1 MSMYNVPVSF
11 KNLDLPRIGMT
22 PELYFELYKIV
33 NIFVKAF
40 PELEYNLFEA
50 MYKKR
55 ILALLLFYMDTPL
68 ETNPLYSTRP
78 TILKS
83 MLLDK
88 ILNNDGLN
96 INDEDTIYTI
106 KTRVTPIVQKAND
119 EAKARFNSMV
129 YAKPPS
135 GGRRRRRTHKKRTT
149 KRRRTHSK
157 KRRSN

>member
-1 MSMYNVPVSF
+1 MSIHNVPVSF
-11 KNLDLPRIGMT
+11 KNLDFPRIGMT
-22 PELYFELYKIV
+22 PELYFDLYNV
-33 NIFVKAF
+33 VTIFVNAY
-40 PELEYNLFEA
+40 PELEYNLFDA
-50 MYKKR
+50 VYKKR

-68 ETNPLYSTRP
+68 ETNPLYSKRP

-88 ILNNDGLN
+88 IINNDGLN
-96 INDEDTIYTI
+96 INDEDTVSTI
-106 KTRVTPIVQKAND
+106 KAHVAPIVQIAND

-129 YAKPPS
+129 YGKPPS
-135 GGRRRRRTHKKRTT
+135 GGRRRRTHKKRST

>member
-1 MSMYNVPVSF
+1 MSIHNVPASF

-22 PELYFELYKIV
+22 PELYFDLYNIV
-33 NIFVKAF
+33 NIFVNAY
-40 PELEYNLFEA
+40 PELEYNLFDT
-50 MYKKR
+50 MYKNR

-68 ETNPLYSTRP
+68 ETNPLYSRRP

-88 ILNNDGLN
+88 ILNNDRLY
-96 INDEDTIYTI
+96 INVEDTIHTI
-106 KTRVTPIVQKAND
+106 KERVAPVVQLAND

-135 GGRRRRRTHKKRTT
+135 GGRRRRTHKKRPT

>member
-1 MSMYNVPVSF
+1 M
-11 KNLDLPRIGMT
+11 I
-22 PELYFELYKIV
+22 
-33 NIFVKAF
+33 
-40 PELEYNLFEA
+40 
-50 MYKKR
+50 
-55 ILALLLFYMDTPL
+55 
-68 ETNPLYSTRP
+68 
-78 TILKS
+78 
-83 MLLDK
+83 LDK